1 MSFARH
7 KVPETAAYGRTATVA
22 KSDVECR
29 LLKTRAIFG
38 NAMCLDLG
46 IVILSLFC
54 AGGLVA
60 YVREIL
66 RLQRLKS
73 SGTTA
78 VATIIDVEEISG
90 SESVVHYLV
99 KYEFMDAE
107 GRSTVHEQD
116 LNSKRFFDT
125 LKRGDTINVLYGP
138 GRNRNSYPV
147 SQINSD
153 IKLSGLIAA
162 AIIIFWAVM
171 ATYLTLG

>member
-1 MSFARH
+1 M
-7 KVPETAAYGRTATVA
+7 
-22 KSDVECR
+22 R
-29 LLKTRAIFG
+29 L
-38 NAMCLDLG
+38 DPS

-54 AGGLVA
+54 VGGLVA

-66 RLQRLKS
+66 RLRRLMS
-73 SGTTA
+73 SGKTA
-78 VATIIDVEEISG
+78 AATVVDVEEIPG

-99 KYEFMDAE
+99 KYEFLDAE
-107 GRSTVHEQD
+107 GRPTVHEQD

-125 LKRGDTINVLYGP
+125 LKRGDTISVLYEPRPNG
-138 GRNRNSYPV
+138 NSYPV

-171 ATYLTLG
+171 ATYFALN

>member
-1 MSFARH
+1 MR
-7 KVPETAAYGRTATVA
+7 P
-22 KSDVECR
+22 
-29 LLKTRAIFG
+29 
-38 NAMCLDLG
+38 DLG
-46 IVILSLFC
+46 IMMLSLFC
-54 AGGLVA
+54 VGGLVA

-66 RLQRLKS
+66 RLQRLMS

-78 VATIIDVEEISG
+78 AATILDVEEIPG
-90 SESVVHYLV
+90 GESVVHYLV

-107 GRSTVHEQD
+107 GRPTVHEQD

-125 LKRGDTINVLYGP
+125 LKRGDTINVLYELGP
-138 GRNRNSYPV
+138 NGNSYPV

-171 ATYLTLG
+171 ATYFTIN